1 MKDNKWY
8 LEEVVKLLAIMKQ
21 DNSDK
26 NIMVSREYIIEKL
39 TRIISETGIGIHPTL
54 ELYVKNAMENLKED

>member
-21 DNSDK
+21 DFGDEFVAKSY
-26 NIMVSREYIIEKL
+26 VIEKL
-39 TRIISETGIGIHPTL
+39 ERIINEIGIGIHHSL
-54 ELYVKNAMENLKED
+54 KLYVEKAMEKLENK